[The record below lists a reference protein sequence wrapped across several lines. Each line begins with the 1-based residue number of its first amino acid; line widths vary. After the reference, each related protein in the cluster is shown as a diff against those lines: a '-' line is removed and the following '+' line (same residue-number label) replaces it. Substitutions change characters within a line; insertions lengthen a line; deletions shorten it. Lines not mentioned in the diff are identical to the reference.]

1 MLYTLE
7 NEQIKITADTRG
19 GELHSLTDKQTGTEY
34 LWNGD
39 PAHWKYH
46 APILFPIVGR
56 VTGNQ
61 YRVGGKTFELPQH
74 GLARTS
80 DFACSEK
87 TAASITFSL
96 QASSQTLAVYP
107 FQFLLEI
114 TYTLLHNGVKT
125 TLSVKNT
132 DTKPIIFSIGAHPAF
147 MCPIDPAGSLSDC
160 YLEFSENETA
170 PILPLAP
177 SGFLSRQK
185 QPFLNGEN
193 KIALKKELFQNDAL
207 IFHRLK
213 SKTIAIKSKANRK
226 ALCIDISEFPFT
238 GIWAPAKGAPFLCIE
253 PWHGHCDYD
262 GFNGELADKEDT
274 VKLAAGETFRRA
286 YTVSVTA

>member
-7 NEQIKITADTRG
+7 NEWIKITAATRG
-19 GELHSLTDKQTGTEY
+19 GELQSLTDKKTGTQF

-39 PAHWKYH
+39 PTYWKYH

-61 YRVGGKTFELPQH
+61 YRVDGKTFALPQH

-80 DFACSEK
+80 EFTCVEK
-87 TAASITFSL
+87 TESAVAFSL
-96 QASSQTLAVYP
+96 QSSPETLAVYP
-107 FQFLLEI
+107 FQFSLRI
-114 TYTLLHNGVKT
+114 AYTLEKNSVKT
-125 TLSVKNT
+125 TLTVQNI
-132 DTKPIIFSIGAHPAF
+132 DTKPLVFSLGAHPAF
-147 MCPIDPAGSLSDC
+147 MCPIEPGEALTDC
-160 YLEFSENETA
+160 YLEFSEAETA

-177 SGFLSRQK
+177 SGFLSREK
-185 QPFLNGEN
+185 QPYLHGEN
-193 KIALKKELFQNDAL
+193 KIMLHQDLFQNDAL

-213 SKTIAIKSKANRK
+213 SKTIAIKSKKSAK
-226 ALCIDISEFPFT
+226 ALCIDISEFPFV

-262 GFNGELADKEDT
+262 GFSGEFADKEDT
-274 VKLAAGETFRRA
+274 ITLPAGESFHCSYA
-286 YTVSVTA
+286 MSVTA